1 MKRDTTARPCCGGTV
16 DIMTE
21 DDQVAPWDDIYRGVA
36 EGFSGPVPWNIGEPQ
51 PEIARLIA
59 EGRFRSDVL
68 DAGCGVA
75 ETSLHLAAQGYTVVG
90 LDLSPT
96 AILAAQAAAAEQ
108 GLATATFQV
117 ADICSFT
124 GLDGRFATIVDSTLF
139 HSLPVGKRSDYMRAV
154 ARAAAPGASFHI
166 LAFARGA
173 FPEGQGPNPVTDDEL
188 REAVAERWVVDEV
201 RPAFIHALLGADEAA
216 MWQRDD
222 KGRSMLPAWL
232 LSAHRD

>member
-1 MKRDTTARPCCGGTV
+1 
-16 DIMTE
+16 MTE
-21 DDQVAPWDDIYRGVA
+21 NGQVAPWDDIYRGVA

-59 EGRFRSDVL
+59 EDRFRSDVL
-68 DAGCGVA
+68 DAGCGHA

-96 AILAAQAAAAEQ
+96 AIAAARAA
-108 GLATATFQV
+108 ATERRLTTASFEV

-124 GLDGRFATIVDSTLF
+124 GFDGRFATIVDSTLF
-139 HSLPVGKRSDYMRAV
+139 HSLPVDGRGNYLSSV
-154 ARAAAPGASFHI
+154 ARAAAPGASYFV
-166 LAFARGA
+166 LAFAKGA

-188 REAVAERWVVDEV
+188 REAVAEYWTVDDL
-201 RPAFIHALLGADEAA
+201 RPAFVHALLGERDAA
-216 MWQRDD
+216 MWQRDE

-232 LSAHRD
+232 LSAHRG

>member
-1 MKRDTTARPCCGGTV
+1 
-16 DIMTE
+16 MTE
-21 DDQVAPWDDIYRGVA
+21 DGPLPPWDDIYRGVA
-36 EGFSGPVPWNIGEPQ
+36 EGFPGPVPWNIGEPQ

-68 DAGCGVA
+68 DAGCGHA

-96 AILAAQAAAAEQ
+96 AIAAAQAAAADR
-108 GLATATFQV
+108 GLTTATFHV

-124 GLDGRFATIVDSTLF
+124 SFDGRFATIVDSTLF
-139 HSLPVGKRSDYMRAV
+139 HSLPVDKRRDYLSAV
-154 ARAAAPGASFHI
+154 ARTAAPGASFYV
-166 LAFARGA
+166 LAVATGA

-188 REAVAERWVVDEV
+188 RQAVAEYWMVDEL
-201 RPAFIHALLGADEAA
+201 RPAFVHALLGEQDAGDRPRDE
-216 MWQRDD
+216 

-232 LSAHRD
+232 LAAHLG